1 MKIEGKEECTLAC
14 YPVIFLNIHSLTNYK
29 HHISVKIENL
39 LLNFL
44 NNIILLLERP
54 LPLCITEKKR
64 NDAKIFLK
72 WSLLKILFYLMLL
85 FDFNTSLVAPTP

>member
-1 MKIEGKEECTLAC
+1 MSRTLNQHQNDVHKHISCRFCLALFMKIEGKEECTLAC

-54 LPLCITEKKR
+54 LPLCITDTEE
-64 NDAKIFLK
+64 
-72 WSLLKILFYLMLL
+72 
-85 FDFNTSLVAPTP
+85 